1 MTLDRRRFL
10 QLTAG
15 GLAAS
20 LASLGSS
27 ACGRESGEDDERA
40 LAQPG
45 LIEMLGAERVRR
57 IGERYRS
64 TVPSENSRAALRAAI
79 AQSRRSGF
87 LLRRLRH
94 RSIEQQVRDD
104 FAAGRTVVVDGWV
117 LSATEARQCALFS
130 LLSA

>member
-20 LASLGSS
+20 FASLGSA
-27 ACGRESGEDDERA
+27 ACARDISPDDERA
-40 LAQPG
+40 LAQPA
-45 LIEMLGAERVRR
+45 LLEMLGAERVLG
-57 IGERYRS
+57 IGARYRA

-79 AQSRRSGF
+79 VQSRRRGF
-87 LLRRLRH
+87 LLPWLPN

-117 LSATEARQCALFS
+117 LSATEARQCAL
-130 LLSA
+130 